1 MMKTRGKKTFDNSR
15 VPTLLNDD
23 LEEEY
28 VRGSGPGGS
37 NVNKTSNAVVLK
49 HKPTG
54 LVIKCHQTRSL
65 YKNRQL
71 AREILIS
78 KLDNLVNGDLSV
90 EAQKQKLLDK
100 KSKERSSRAEKLK
113 SLKDEWKQRENI
125 G

>member
-1 MMKTRGKKTFDNSR
+1 MSRGKKTVDCSK
-15 VPTLLNDD
+15 VPTLLHAD

-28 VRGSGPGGS
+28 VRGGGPGGS

-65 YKNRQL
+65 DKNRQL

-78 KLDNLVNGDLSV
+78 KLDKLINGDLSV
-90 EAQKQKLLDK
+90 ETQKQK
-100 KSKERSSRAEKLK
+100 
-113 SLKDEWKQRENI
+113 
-125 G
+125 

>member
-1 MMKTRGKKTFDNSR
+1 MLVRGNKTFDNSR

-28 VRGSGPGGS
+28 VRGSGPGES

-54 LVIKCHQTRSL
+54 LVIKCHQTRFL

-113 SLKDEWKQRENI
+113 SLKDEWKHRENI